1 MARSK
6 KQTDPRAGT
15 VLTLVEKGNYE
26 KLIGIVQDLPKPEDV
41 RDFLQEKLQI
51 TNRDN
56 HRLILVEEIGDY
68 KLFIEITQEAIK
80 SDYDFIVWRL
90 SPTYNPIIKRPS
102 HNDIAEVFLRL
113 RTMRPDIGEY
123 LINACF
129 RLLRDRLSVEKVM
142 NRYFEKLSEELR
154 KELEKFLH
162 TLKWIGLQEDA
173 NYPPPKQLGSEM
185 VLAVLALIEFG
196 FEPKDIRRVI
206 RF

>member
-6 KQTDPRAGT
+6 RQTDPRAGT
-15 VLTLVEKGNYE
+15 VLTLIEKGNYE
-26 KLIGIVQDLPKPEDV
+26 KLIGIVKDLPKPEDV
-41 RDFLQEKLQI
+41 RDFLQETLQI
-51 TNRDN
+51 TNKDY

-80 SDYDFIVWRL
+80 GDYDFIVWRF

-102 HNDIAEVFLRL
+102 HNDIADVFLRL
-113 RTMRPDIGEY
+113 RNMHPDIKKY

-129 RLLRDRLSVEKVM
+129 RLLRDRLSVENVM
-142 NRYFEKLSEELR
+142 NRYFEKLTEELK

-173 NYPPPKQLGSEM
+173 NYPPPKLGSKM
-185 VLAVLALIEFG
+185 VLAVLALIKAG

>member
-1 MARSK
+1 VGRSK

-26 KLIGIVQDLPKPEDV
+26 KLIGIVQDLPKPEEV
-41 RDFLQEKLQI
+41 RGFLQETLQI
-51 TNRDN
+51 TNKDH

-80 SDYDFIVWRL
+80 GDYDFIVWRF

-113 RTMRPDIGEY
+113 RTMHPDIEEY

-129 RLLRDRLSVEKVM
+129 RLLRDRLSVENVM
-142 NRYFEKLSEELR
+142 SRYFEKLSEELK

-173 NYPPPKQLGSEM
+173 NYPPPKLGSKM
-185 VLAVLALIEFG
+185 VLAVLALVETG

>member
-1 MARSK
+1 MARSE
-6 KQTDPRAGT
+6 KQTDPKAGI

-26 KLIGIVQDLPKPEDV
+26 KLTGVVQDLPKSEDV

-51 TNRDN
+51 INKDN

-68 KLFIEITQEAIK
+68 KLFIEITQEAMK
-80 SDYDFIVWRL
+80 SDYDFIVWRF

-113 RTMRPDIGEY
+113 RTMRDIEEY

-129 RLLRDRLSVEKVM
+129 GLLRDRLSVGKVV
-142 NRYFEKLSEELR
+142 NRYFEKLSEELK

-173 NYPPPKQLGSEM
+173 NYPPPKLGSKM
-185 VLAVLALIEFG
+185 VLAVLVLIEAG
-196 FEPKDIRRVI
+196 FEPKDIRRII

>member
-6 KQTDPRAGT
+6 KQTDPRAET
-15 VLTLVEKGNYE
+15 VLTLLEKGNYE
-26 KLIGIVQDLPKPEDV
+26 KLMGIVQDLPKPEEV
-41 RDFLQEKLQI
+41 RDFLQKILQI
-51 TNRDN
+51 TNKN
-56 HRLILVEEIGDY
+56 YHRLILVEEVGDY
-68 KLFIEITQEAIK
+68 KLFVEITQEAMK
-80 SDYDFIVWRL
+80 GDYDFIVWRF

-102 HNDIAEVFLRL
+102 HNDIAEVFLGL
-113 RTMRPDIGEY
+113 RTMHPDIEEY

-129 RLLRDRLSVEKVM
+129 RLLRDRLSVENVM
-142 NRYFEKLSEELR
+142 NRYFEKLSEELK

-173 NYPPPKQLGSEM
+173 NYPPPKLGSKM
-185 VLAVLALIEFG
+185 VLAVLALIEAG

>member
-6 KQTDPRAGT
+6 KQTDPRAET

-26 KLIGIVQDLPKPEDV
+26 NFIGVVQDLPKPEEV
-41 RDFLQEKLQI
+41 RDFLQETLQI
-51 TNRDN
+51 TNKDY

-68 KLFIEITQEAIK
+68 KLFVEITQEAMK
-80 SDYDFIVWRL
+80 GDYDFIIWRF

-102 HNDIAEVFLRL
+102 HNDIAEVFLGL
-113 RTMRPDIGEY
+113 RTMHPDIEEY

-129 RLLRDRLSVEKVM
+129 RLLRDRLSVENVM
-142 NRYFEKLSEELR
+142 NRYFEKLTKEL
-154 KELEKFLH
+154 KNELEKFLH

-173 NYPPPKQLGSEM
+173 NYPPPKLGSKM
-185 VLAVLALIEFG
+185 VLAVLALIEAG

>member
-1 MARSK
+1 VARSK
-6 KQTDPRAGT
+6 KQTDPRAET
-15 VLTLVEKGNYE
+15 VLTLVQKGNYE
-26 KLIGIVQDLPKPEDV
+26 KFIGIVQDLPKREEV
-41 RDFLQEKLQI
+41 RGFLQETLQI
-51 TNRDN
+51 TNKDY
-56 HRLILVEEIGDY
+56 HRLILVEKIGDY

-80 SDYDFIVWRL
+80 GDYDFIVWRF
-90 SPTYNPIIKRPS
+90 SPAYDPTIKRPS

-113 RTMRPDIGEY
+113 RTKHPDIEKY

-129 RLLRDRLSVEKVM
+129 RLLRDRLSVENVM
-142 NRYFEKLSEELR
+142 NEYFEKLTEELK

-173 NYPPPKQLGSEM
+173 NYPPPKLGSKM

-196 FEPKDIRRVI
+196 FEPKDIRRII

>member
-6 KQTDPRAGT
+6 KQTDPRAET

-26 KLIGIVQDLPKPEDV
+26 NFIGVVQDLPKPEEV
-41 RDFLQEKLQI
+41 RDFLQETLQI
-51 TNRDN
+51 TNKDY

-68 KLFIEITQEAIK
+68 KLFVEITQEAMK
-80 SDYDFIVWRL
+80 GDYDFIIWRF

-102 HNDIAEVFLRL
+102 HNDIAEVFLGL
-113 RTMRPDIGEY
+113 RTMHPDIEEY

-129 RLLRDRLSVEKVM
+129 RLLRDRLSVENVM
-142 NRYFEKLSEELR
+142 NRYFEKLTEEL
-154 KELEKFLH
+154 KNELEKFLH

-173 NYPPPKQLGSEM
+173 NYPPPKLGSKM
-185 VLAVLALIEFG
+185 VLAVLALIEAG
-196 FEPKDIRRVI
+196 FELKDIRRVI

>member
-6 KQTDPRAGT
+6 KQTDPRAET
-15 VLTLVEKGNYE
+15 VLTLLEKGNYE
-26 KLIGIVQDLPKPEDV
+26 KLIGVVQDLPKPEEV
-41 RDFLQEKLQI
+41 RDFLQETLQI
-51 TNRDN
+51 TNKN
-56 HRLILVEEIGDY
+56 YHRLILVEEIGDY
-68 KLFIEITQEAIK
+68 KLFIEITQEVMK
-80 SDYDFIVWRL
+80 GDYDFIVWRF

-113 RTMRPDIGEY
+113 RTMHPDIEEY

-129 RLLRDRLSVEKVM
+129 RLLRDRLSVENVM
-142 NRYFEKLSEELR
+142 NRYFEKLTGELK

-162 TLKWIGLQEDA
+162 TLKWIGLQKDA
-173 NYPPPKQLGSEM
+173 NYPPQKLGSKM
-185 VLAVLALIEFG
+185 VLAVLALIEAG

>member
-1 MARSK
+1 VARAK

-41 RDFLQEKLQI
+41 RGFLQETLQI
-51 TNRDN
+51 TNKDYN
-56 HRLILVEEIGDY
+56 RLILVEEIGDY

-80 SDYDFIVWRL
+80 GDYDFIVWRF
-90 SPTYNPIIKRPS
+90 S
-102 HNDIAEVFLRL
+102 RL
-113 RTMRPDIGEY
+113 RTMHPDIEEY

-129 RLLRDRLSVEKVM
+129 RLLRDRLSVENVM
-142 NRYFEKLSEELR
+142 NRYFEKLTEELK

-173 NYPPPKQLGSEM
+173 NYPPPKLGSKM
-185 VLAVLALIEFG
+185 ILAVLALIESG

>member
-1 MARSK
+1 VAKSK
-6 KQTDPRAGT
+6 KQKHSRAGT

-26 KLIGIVQDLPKPEDV
+26 KLIGMVQDLPKPEEV

-51 TNRDN
+51 TNKNN

-68 KLFIEITQEAIK
+68 KLFVEITQEATK
-80 SDYDFIVWRL
+80 GDYDFIVWRF
-90 SPTYNPIIKRPS
+90 SPTYEPIIKIPS
-102 HNDIAEVFLRL
+102 HNDIADVFLRL
-113 RTMRPDIGEY
+113 RTMHPDIEEY

-129 RLLRDRLSVEKVM
+129 RLLRDRLSVENVM
-142 NRYFEKLSEELR
+142 NRYFEKLTEDLK

-173 NYPPPKQLGSEM
+173 NYPPPKLGSKM
-185 VLAVLALIEFG
+185 VLAVLALIESG

>member
-1 MARSK
+1 VERSK
-6 KQTDPRAGT
+6 KQTDQKVRT

-26 KLIGIVQDLPKPEDV
+26 KLIGVVQDLPKPEDV

-51 TNRDN
+51 TNKDN

-68 KLFIEITQEAIK
+68 KLFIEITQEAMK
-80 SDYDFIVWRL
+80 SAYDFIVWRF
-90 SPTYNPIIKRPS
+90 SPTYNPIIKKPS

-113 RTMRPDIGEY
+113 RTMRDIEEY

-129 RLLRDRLSVEKVM
+129 GLLRDRLSVGKVV
-142 NRYFEKLSEELR
+142 NRYFEKLSEELK

-173 NYPPPKQLGSEM
+173 NYPPPKLGSKM
-185 VLAVLALIEFG
+185 VLAVLALIEAG
-196 FEPKDIRRVI
+196 FEPKDIRRII

>member
-6 KQTDPRAGT
+6 KQTDPRVEI
-15 VLTLVEKGNYE
+15 VLTLVEEGNYK
-26 KLIGIVQDLPKPEDV
+26 KLIGVVQDLPKPEEV
-41 RDFLQEKLQI
+41 RGFLQKTFQI
-51 TNRDN
+51 TNKDH

-68 KLFIEITQEAIK
+68 KLFIEITQEAMK
-80 SDYDFIVWRL
+80 GDYDFIVWRF
-90 SPTYNPIIKRPS
+90 SPTCNPIIKRPS
-102 HNDIAEVFLRL
+102 YNDIAEVFLRL
-113 RTMRPDIGEY
+113 RTMHRDIEKC

-129 RLLRDRLSVEKVM
+129 RLLRDRLSVENVM
-142 NRYFEKLSEELR
+142 NIYFEKLSEELK

-173 NYPPPKQLGSEM
+173 NYPPPKLGSKM

-196 FEPKDIRRVI
+196 FDPKDIRRII

>member
-6 KQTDPRAGT
+6 KQTDPRAET

-26 KLIGIVQDLPKPEDV
+26 NLIGLVQDLPKPEEV
-41 RDFLQEKLQI
+41 RDFLQETLQI
-51 TNRDN
+51 TNKDY
-56 HRLILVEEIGDY
+56 HRLILVEEVGDY
-68 KLFIEITQEAIK
+68 KLFVEITQEAMK
-80 SDYDFIVWRL
+80 GDYDFIIWRF
-90 SPTYNPIIKRPS
+90 SPTYNPIIKRLS
-102 HNDIAEVFLRL
+102 HNDIAEVFLIL
-113 RTMRPDIGEY
+113 RTMHPDIEEY

-142 NRYFEKLSEELR
+142 NRYFEKLTEELK

-173 NYPPPKQLGSEM
+173 NYPPPKLGSKM
-185 VLAVLALIEFG
+185 VLAVLALIEAG

>member
-1 MARSK
+1 MVSK
-6 KQTDPRAGT
+6 RFPWDAKYET
-15 VLTLVEKGNYE
+15 VYRCHLYHHGPKKLTSS
-26 KLIGIVQDLPKPEDV
+26 V
-41 RDFLQEKLQI
+41 RDFLQETLQI
-51 TNRDN
+51 TNKDH

-68 KLFIEITQEAIK
+68 KLFIEISQEAIK
-80 SDYDFIVWRL
+80 GDYDFIVWRF
-90 SPTYNPIIKRPS
+90 SPIYNPIIKRPS

-113 RTMRPDIGEY
+113 RTMHPDIEEY

-142 NRYFEKLSEELR
+142 NRYFEKLSEELK

-173 NYPPPKQLGSEM
+173 NYPPPKLGSKM
-185 VLAVLALIEFG
+185 VLAVLALIESG

>member
-6 KQTDPRAGT
+6 KQTDPRAET

-26 KLIGIVQDLPKPEDV
+26 KLIGVVQDLPKPEEV
-41 RDFLQEKLQI
+41 RNFLQETLQI
-51 TNRDN
+51 TNKN
-56 HRLILVEEIGDY
+56 YHRLILVEEVGDY
-68 KLFIEITQEAIK
+68 KLFVEITQEAMK
-80 SDYDFIVWRL
+80 GDYDFIIWRF
-90 SPTYNPIIKRPS
+90 SPKYNPIIKRPS
-102 HNDIAEVFLRL
+102 HNDIAEVFLGL
-113 RTMRPDIGEY
+113 RTMHPDIEEY

-129 RLLRDRLSVEKVM
+129 RLLRDRLSVENVM
-142 NRYFEKLSEELR
+142 NRYFEKLTEELK

-173 NYPPPKQLGSEM
+173 NYPPPKLGSKM

-196 FEPKDIRRVI
+196 FDPKDIRRII